1 MNKAIQ
7 DCEANI
13 ATLTDDLHFIAEDI
27 RAATCPEQL
36 EKLLKHRALSQMA
49 RQSEYD
55 KLRRLQS
62 EQAIIDAG
70 GD

>member
-13 ATLTDDLHFIAEDI
+13 TRLTDDLHVIDEAI
-27 RAATCPEQL
+27 RNAQTAGELQRQTNYKATTTT
-36 EKLLKHRALSQMA
+36 A
-49 RQSEYD
+49 RDGEYD

-62 EQAIIDAG
+62 EQAIAEAQQ
-70 GD
+70 